1 MIEFFSNLF
10 APIIHILQTILG
22 AFYSVT
28 SAAGLESYGF
38 PIILLTILIKLVTYP
53 LTVKQVKSMKAM
65 QDIQP
70 KMKKIQEKY
79 KHDPQMLQQKTGEL
93 FREAGVNPLAGC
105 LPLLVQMPILMG
117 MYYALFNFT
126 FPSAEAAAFFWLPSM
141 SEPDPYY
148 ILPVLSA
155 ATTFLQQKMTSSEMT
170 GQMKIMM
177 TVMPLF
183 IGWIS
188 LKFPSGLVL
197 YWVTMNIVQIAQQWW
212 MYRGDRS
219 SKKKEAE

>member
-1 MIEFFSNLF
+1 MIEFFSDLF
-10 APIIHILQTILG
+10 SPIIHLLQMILG
-22 AFYSVT
+22 AFYTITSSV
-28 SAAGLESYGF
+28 GLESYGF

-65 QDIQP
+65 QEIQP

-79 KHDPQMLQQKTGEL
+79 KNNPQMLQQKTGEL

-117 MYYALFNFT
+117 MYYALFNLAY
-126 FPSAEAAAFFWLPSM
+126 PSEAAAVFLWLPSM
-141 SEPDPYY
+141 SDPDPLY

-155 ATTFLQQKMTSSEMT
+155 LTTFIQQKMTSTEMNA
-170 GQMKIMM
+170 QMKIMM

-188 LKFPSGLVL
+188 LTFPSGLVL
-197 YWVTMNIVQIAQQWW
+197 YWVTMNIVQITQQWW
-212 MYRGDRS
+212 MYRGEGAA
-219 SKKKEAE
+219 KEAH